1 MDTMKT
7 EDLRA
12 GLNAK
17 AGSSESQAAT
27 LTKEIAYAKAANNQ
41 AQVDLQRGSQD
52 RQVCGRPPKPW
63 ALPKVRAS
71 WVTWVEL
78 VKSFECI
85 NEKC

>member
-27 LTKEIAYAKAANNQ
+27 LTKEIAYAKATG
-41 AQVDLQRGSQD
+41 GSAA
-52 RQVCGRPPKPW
+52 R
-63 ALPKVRAS
+63 
-71 WVTWVEL
+71 
-78 VKSFECI
+78 
-85 NEKC
+85 